1 MAFVDEVQLAQ
12 PVCWA
17 IFVIL
22 MVLAMLVWLSV
33 VPSAPRMEKQTLS
46 ETASTATGPRSS
58 GSTRSNCEA
67 SPVSCWSLRDM
78 CSLCMGGERRRAA
91 EAGSDWSAEY
101 KYGHAR
107 SDLYNTP
114 FSPMNDDLDSLLQAA
129 AVDPKK
135 HEEVSRKLRQ
145 MQSLC
150 ASYPGSGWVQP
161 RDVRVLLR
169 FLVARQL
176 DVSRAVQMLQS
187 TLQWRQRSGV
197 SRVLPCWD
205 KAFHEHFD
213 RYWKCMAFTGLDRD
227 GDPVVVERTGLAHGP
242 SIARCSDEF
251 LKRHVMYN
259 AECVMASLDCYRQQG
274 GCGFQVTVIADLE
287 GVDMSVLD
295 RRLLA
300 LSKELGKIESEN
312 YPEVLK
318 RVIVVNAPWVFPIL
332 FQMVKRFLDAG
343 SIAKIVVPKAEDTRR
358 VLLQYMP
365 SEAIPKALGGSLKG
379 DDYCSEL
386 IPAGGEVPEVIL
398 AVGRGNAAGRPARDK
413 VCLGPQQICAET
425 EFLTAVQMSDE
436 PFSLFPFDGMV
447 GLGLPALSRS
457 KEYNF
462 FGNLAEAHQL
472 EKDRFA
478 VWLATEDDREDS
490 EVSFGSIPSSRLGSD
505 IAWLPL
511 SSTTTG
517 LWQVAMKDLTVN
529 LVRQGLCAKKS
540 GCHAAFDTGTGVI
553 AGPKVMIDAIM
564 QELNVATDCSNWDEL
579 PALGFELGERIF
591 NIEKH
596 EYVQRTSEG
605 CFPQLAALQD
615 TAHDGAP
622 TFFLGAPFLTRY
634 LTIYDRVFLR
644 MGLAFSAHR
653 KEPTEETTAQAAKR
667 LFAREAIQ

>member
-1 MAFVDEVQLAQ
+1 MRKILLILGFSLVDGTALRRQASSTQSQAPVALA
-12 PVCWA
+12 
-17 IFVIL
+17 
-22 MVLAMLVWLSV
+22 
-33 VPSAPRMEKQTLS
+33 
-46 ETASTATGPRSS
+46 ATPPRSPAPLS
-58 GSTRSNCEA
+58 I
-67 SPVSCWSLRDM
+67 
-78 CSLCMGGERRRAA
+78 
-91 EAGSDWSAEY
+91 
-101 KYGHAR
+101 YGKIYVGHPPQEFLVVF
-107 SDLYNTP
+107 DT
-114 FSPMNDDLDSLLQAA
+114 
-129 AVDPKK
+129 
-135 HEEVSRKLRQ
+135 
-145 MQSLC
+145 
-150 ASYPGSGWVQP
+150 GSGN
-161 RDVRVLLR
+161 L
-169 FLVARQL
+169 
-176 DVSRAVQMLQS
+176 
-187 TLQWRQRSGV
+187 
-197 SRVLPCWD
+197 VLPDRSCSSTPCMTKHTYD
-205 KAFHEHFD
+205 K
-213 RYWKCMAFTGLDRD
+213 L
-227 GDPVVVERTGLAHGP
+227 
-242 SIARCSDEF
+242 
-251 LKRHVMYN
+251 
-259 AECVMASLDCYRQQG
+259 
-274 GCGFQVTVIADLE
+274 
-287 GVDMSVLD
+287 
-295 RRLLA
+295 
-300 LSKELGKIESEN
+300 LSKTAKQANSSE
-312 YPEVLK
+312 
-318 RVIVVNAPWVFPIL
+318 
-332 FQMVKRFLDAG
+332 
-343 SIAKIVVPKAEDTRR
+343 
-358 VLLQYMP
+358 
-365 SEAIPKALGGSLKG
+365 
-379 DDYCSEL
+379 
-386 IPAGGEVPEVIL
+386 EVIL

-505 IAWLPL
+505 IAWLPV